1 MKIYIMYNSADEK
14 FAKRLENDLDK
25 KGCKVFA
32 QNQEDDGVRPDSDYE
47 FFIVVLSK
55 ISLKSSKY
63 QDEILNLRM
72 IEEGENQKG
81 KKITLISV
89 TVKDCYLPI
98 LLISKENFN
107 FIDSYDDAFE
117 NLFRFISDHAVVI
130 NEKTVNNLSYLNTKY
145 RNGEL
150 TLFCGS
156 GISAG
161 SGLPTW
167 EVLIHSLIKE
177 TSGNKNGTLGETG
190 DEDDQDNI
198 LKLIPTVFQTSY
210 TVLGQYIQDKQIK
223 SGSEKAFYDNLRS
236 KLYPDTEKTS
246 NGTLDAIVSLC
257 KGNESKGKLNSIIT
271 LNYDDLLEQGL
282 LKNGV
287 KNFIPVTEEG
297 QWFSP
302 GCLPI
307 FHVHG
312 FLPRD
317 GDLETCSNVVF
328 GESTYHA
335 MYNDP
340 YCWQNRIQ
348 MDYLC
353 RNTCLFI
360 GMSMYDPNLRRLL
373 SIARQKCEG
382 FQGYHYIIKKR
393 ISEETIFAKLKQNTN
408 LILNREK
415 IIEGIIEK
423 YRCDNAMQKLIL
435 NFVNEHHFDEIDLF
449 STLMDIQKIESG
461 YIEKLVLTL
470 RDIEEK
476 DAEYLGLKTIL
487 VNDYDEITDI
497 ADKIRAEN

>member
-1 MKIYIMYNSADEK
+1 MKIYIMYNSADEG
-14 FAKRLENDLDK
+14 FAKKLETNLK
-25 KGCKVFA
+25 EKGCKALA
-32 QNQEDDGVRPDSDYE
+32 QNHDDKRIALDFDYE

-55 ISLKSSKY
+55 RSLKSSKY

-72 IEEGENQKG
+72 IEEGKKKKG

-89 TVKDCYLPI
+89 TVEDCYLPI

-107 FIDSYDDAFE
+107 FIDSYDVAFE
-117 NLFRFISDHAVVI
+117 NLFRFISDNAEVI
-130 NEKTVNNLSYLNTKY
+130 NEKTVNNLSNLNSKY
-145 RNGEL
+145 NNGEL

-167 EVLIHSLIKE
+167 EEIIHSLIKE
-177 TSGNKNGTLGETG
+177 TVHETANE
-190 DEDDQDNI
+190 DEQDNI
-198 LKLIPTVFQTSY
+198 LKLIPTVFQKSY
-210 TVLGQYIQDKQIK
+210 TVLGQYLQDKQIK
-223 SGSEKAFYDNLRS
+223 SKSKKAFYNNLRS

-246 NGTLDAIVSLC
+246 NVTLDAIVSLC
-257 KGNESKGKLNSIIT
+257 KGNGSKGKLNSIIT
-271 LNYDDLLEQGL
+271 LNYDDLLEQML
-282 LKNGV
+282 LRNGIN
-287 KNFIPVTEEG
+287 NFISVTEEG
-297 QWFSP
+297 QWFLP
-302 GCLPI
+302 ECLPI

-317 GDLETCSNVVF
+317 GDLESCGNVVF

-353 RNTCLFI
+353 RNTCIFI
-360 GMSMYDPNLRRLL
+360 GLSMYDPNLRRLL
-373 SIARQKCEG
+373 SIARQKCQC
-382 FQGYHYIIKKR
+382 FPGYHYIIKKR

-415 IIEGIIEK
+415 ILEGIIEK
-423 YRCDNAMQKLIL
+423 YRFDNEMQKLIL
-435 NFVNEHHFDEIDLF
+435 NFVNEHHFDETDLF

-461 YIEKLVLTL
+461 YIKTLVVTL
-470 RDIEEK
+470 RDIEEE
-476 DAEYLGLKTIL
+476 DAEYLGLKTIW

-497 ADKIRAEN
+497 VDKIRAEN